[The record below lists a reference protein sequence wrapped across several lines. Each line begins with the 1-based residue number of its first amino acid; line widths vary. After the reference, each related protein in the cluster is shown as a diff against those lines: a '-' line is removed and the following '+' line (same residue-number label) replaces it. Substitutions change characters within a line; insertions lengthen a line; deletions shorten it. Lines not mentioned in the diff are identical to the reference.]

1 MSETKPEK
9 WVLPQCRY
17 ILPNGRR
24 CRGIRLKNHPHSCY
38 FHAPLSVR
46 RAGKPSP
53 LPFHRLD
60 GTERELIV
68 EARDRIKQRM
78 AKREDVPTRD
88 RIILAALHISL
99 RCMDEPKAPRRK
111 R

>member
-1 MSETKPEK
+1 MTETKSEK

-46 RAGKPSP
+46 RTGKPSP
-53 LPFHRLD
+53 LPFSRLD
-60 GTERELIV
+60 GTERALIV
-68 EARDRIKQRM
+68 EAYDRIKQRI
-78 AKREDVPTRD
+78 ANREQVPTKD
-88 RIILAALHISL
+88 RIIRSALRLLL
-99 RCMDEPKAPRRK
+99 RCMDDPKARRRK